1 MVNCSAESRIP
12 ITCLSVLSTMHT
24 YMYMETYKI
33 SKNVQRIFKFVY
45 TTFLSMA
52 ICLPMP
58 TAIVHVCVVQ
68 TYMPH
73 TMYAQYM

>member
-1 MVNCSAESRIP
+1 
-12 ITCLSVLSTMHT
+12 
-24 YMYMETYKI
+24 MYMETYKT

-68 TYMPH
+68 TYATH
-73 TMYAQYM
+73 NVCTIHVNTSADRLINRF